1 MRPRMI
7 MRLAGREVRALF
19 DAPGGPLVV
28 GIFWLVSSFILVAHL
43 YQFRTETLEIAQS
56 GQLRTGPV
64 GVHINDA
71 VVRPFLL
78 NLGSILV
85 FFVPLLTMRSFA
97 EERRSGGLE
106 LLLSQPLCGA
116 EALLGKFLGAA
127 LALGA
132 CLSILVPQ
140 GVALAFVSHPDW
152 GAVGAGVLG
161 LLCLGTLFLAVGI
174 LVSVL
179 SRSQVE
185 AAVLGLGTLLAVV
198 IGPDAIRPS
207 GTRGE
212 AFVEFISIMTRFQ
225 DFTRGVV
232 DPAHLL
238 FLGGLTLVVLA
249 VALRCLDLVRWQG

>member
-1 MRPRMI
+1 
-7 MRLAGREVRALF
+7 MRLRIVLRLARRELRALF
-19 DAPGGPLVV
+19 DAAGGPLVV

-43 YQFRTETLEIAQS
+43 YQFRAQILEIAQS
-56 GQLRTGPV
+56 GRVRTGPL

-106 LLLSQPLCGA
+106 LLLSQPLRGVD
-116 EALLGKFLGAA
+116 ALLGKFLGAA
-127 LALGA
+127 LSLAA
-132 CLSILVPQ
+132 CLVILLPQ
-140 GVALAFVSHPDW
+140 GVALAFVSRPDW
-152 GAVGAGVLG
+152 GAALAGVLG
-161 LLCLGTLFLAVGI
+161 LLCLSTLFLSVGI

-198 IGPDAIRPS
+198 IGPGAIRPS
-207 GTRGE
+207 GPRGE

-238 FLGGLTLVVLA
+238 FFGGLTLIVLA

>member
-1 MRPRMI
+1 MRAKI
-7 MRLAGREVRALF
+7 VLQLARREVRALF

-43 YQFRTETLEIAQS
+43 YQFRAETLAIAQS
-56 GQLRTGPV
+56 GQVRTGPA

-106 LLLSQPLCGA
+106 LLLSQPLHGA
-116 EALLGKFLGAA
+116 EALLGKFLGAM

-132 CLSILVPQ
+132 CLAILAPQ
-140 GVALAFVSHPDW
+140 GVALAVVSHPDW
-152 GAVGAGVLG
+152 GAVGAGALG
-161 LLCLGTLFLAVGI
+161 LVCLGTLFLAVGI

-185 AAVLGLGTLLAVV
+185 AAVLGLGTLLAVA
-198 IGPDAIRPS
+198 IGPGAIRPS
-207 GTRGE
+207 GPRSE
-212 AFVEFISIMTRFQ
+212 AFVEFISIMSRFQ
-225 DFTRGVV
+225 DFTRGVI
-232 DPAHLL
+232 DPAHVL
-238 FLGGLTLVVLA
+238 FLAGLTLVVLA

>member
-1 MRPRMI
+1 MRPWI
-7 MRLAGREVRALF
+7 ILRLARREVRALF
-19 DAPGGPLVV
+19 DGPGGPFVV
-28 GIFWLVSSFILVAHL
+28 GIFWLVSSYILVAHL
-43 YQFRTETLEIAQS
+43 YQFRADTLQIAQS
-56 GQLRTGPV
+56 GNLRSGPL
-64 GVHINDA
+64 GVHINDS

-85 FFVPLLTMRSFA
+85 FFVPLLTMRSFS

-106 LLLSQPLCGA
+106 LLLSQPLRGV

-127 LALGA
+127 FSLGICLA
-132 CLSILVPQ
+132 ILLPQ
-140 GVALAFVSHPDW
+140 GLALAFVSHPDW
-152 GAVGAGVLG
+152 GAVAAGVLG
-161 LLCLGTLFLAVGI
+161 LLCLGAFFLAVGI

-198 IGPDAIRPS
+198 IGPGAVRPA
-207 GTRGE
+207 GPRGE

-238 FLGGLTLVVLA
+238 FLGGLTLLVLA